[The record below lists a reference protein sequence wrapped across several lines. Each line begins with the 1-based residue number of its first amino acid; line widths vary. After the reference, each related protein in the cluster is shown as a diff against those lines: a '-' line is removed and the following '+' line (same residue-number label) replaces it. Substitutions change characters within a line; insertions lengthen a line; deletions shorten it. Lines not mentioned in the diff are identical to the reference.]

1 MQTTEEAS
9 SLRYPTARAALTSGM
24 GEMATKVLTIVL
36 SVATAR
42 MLEPREVG
50 LLGLSVIVIGVIS
63 MIGVYPE
70 TAAVAARGEASD
82 GEYAVAASTI
92 RAAINLLLLVAL
104 ILVFPLVGGY
114 LTGEDG
120 GFAQLQE
127 LLKILI
133 WVPVFEWVS
142 GYAQILLQRRLDLNY
157 LAWVQL
163 AQPVIFVGLAII
175 LLLEGQSYIGVAWAN
190 LVSSAATAVL
200 VWGRL
205 WQRGWLN
212 WEGWPDKKVWRETA
226 LGSARMFVG
235 GFGGYLGG
243 RVDNLMVAGAIG
255 PAAMSFYSMAWNASR
270 TPAHVFAK
278 AISFVLVPTIAR
290 IQDDPERV
298 QRGLR
303 ECLRHS
309 YLLLA
314 PVCALLFVSAPLLV
328 TFVLGAKWLPL
339 VPVLRIMCFTVLVA
353 PILFASTALLVGTG
367 RAHLTGIATLA
378 HLITL
383 IVFVPF
389 MTTRWGL
396 VGAAYADMGAAI
408 ILTTVLCIVARAAT
422 RQISWAFLS
431 APALPIVAALLSGL
445 LAWNVGAYITRDS
458 VRLIGEAGSILLGY
472 PFIILVFGGRAR
484 LLDFTLLLRGVLRRR
499 AQGASLSANA

>member
-1 MQTTEEAS
+1 MQEISTAEKAQATKEQSTEEAS

-36 SVATAR
+36 SIATAR

-70 TAAVAARGEASD
+70 TAAVAVRGEASD
-82 GEYAVAASTI
+82 GEYALAASTI
-92 RAAINLLLLVAL
+92 RAAVTLLLLVAL
-104 ILVFPLVGGY
+104 VLTFPLVGGY
-114 LTGEDG
+114 LTGADG
-120 GFAQLQE
+120 GLSQLQE
-127 LLKILI
+127 LIKILI

-142 GYAQILLQRRLDLNY
+142 GYSQIFLQRRLDLNY

-163 AQPVIFVGLAII
+163 VQPVIFVGLAII
-175 LLLEGQSYIGVAWAN
+175 LLLEGRGYVGVAWAN
-190 LVSSAATAVL
+190 LVSSAATTAL

-212 WEGWPDKKVWRETA
+212 WEGWPDRKVWRETA

-235 GFGGYLGG
+235 GFGGFLGG

-314 PVCALLFVSAPLLV
+314 PVCALFFVSAPLLV
-328 TFVLGAKWLPL
+328 TFVLGPKWLPV
-339 VPVLRIMCFTVLVA
+339 VPALRVMCFTVLVA

-367 RAHLTGIATLA
+367 RAHMTGIATLA
-378 HLITL
+378 HLIAL
-383 IVFVPF
+383 I
-389 MTTRWGL
+389 M
-396 VGAAYADMGAAI
+396 
-408 ILTTVLCIVARAAT
+408 
-422 RQISWAFLS
+422 
-431 APALPIVAALLSGL
+431 
-445 LAWNVGAYITRDS
+445 
-458 VRLIGEAGSILLGY
+458 
-472 PFIILVFGGRAR
+472 
-484 LLDFTLLLRGVLRRR
+484 
-499 AQGASLSANA
+499 